1 MERVNLTMDFREAE
15 NHICVRRIIQREF
28 AHHLKKVEQIITFNS

>member
-1 MERVNLTMDFREAE
+1 MERVNLTMDLKEAE

-28 AHHLKKVEQIITFNS
+28 TRHLKKVEQIITFNC